1 MKNIISIILVA
12 LLFTSCE
19 KVVNLKYKGNQS
31 KVIIEGNI
39 TNQAGP
45 YFIKITK
52 SINLTETGSY
62 PTIDNA
68 VVTINDNAGNSETL
82 SPQGNGIYKTTT
94 LQGVEGRT
102 YTLTVN
108 AESQT
113 YIAQSTLP
121 QQVSFDSILVETNT
135 VGGASEYNL
144 IPIYT
149 DPILNGNN
157 YRFELVV
164 NNKLINQHFI
174 QNDVVKNGLANTLR
188 LEINDN
194 DLKLKSGDSVT
205 IQMQC
210 IDKDVALYYTT
221 LLLMT
226 DSGPGGGTTPTN
238 PPSNISNGALGVFS
252 AHTVETKSVTIL

>member
-62 PTIDNA
+62 PTID
-68 VVTINDNAGNSETL
+68 TL